1 MVRRLED
8 LVAYQFAENFK
19 LEVYGLIEASPRAR
33 RSFKYCEQLED
44 ACAGIERAI
53 AEGFGRHRP
62 TEFAQFLR
70 YGLGSLAEAT
80 TCLRDGIQRHYFQES
95 DCATAFTWAG
105 RCKGTM
111 IRLLATQSRRTT
123 GSQPPKS
130 QERPGRKKKP
140 PPPSADI

>member
-1 MVRRLED
+1 VVRRLED
-8 LVAYQFAENFK
+8 LVAYQFAESVK

-33 RSFKYCEQLED
+33 RSFKYREQLED

-80 TCLRDGIQRHYFQES
+80 TCLRDGIQRHYFQEPA
-95 DCATAFTWAG
+95 CAAAFTWAG
-105 RCKGTM
+105 RCKSTM
-111 IRLLATQSRRTT
+111 IRLLATQIRRRQA
-123 GSQPPKS
+123 GH
-130 QERPGRKKKP
+130 KP
-140 PPPSADI
+140 PQPDGRRPRRMRKRRGPPP